1 MVPKYILAYKS
12 HPGESYPWYDNTNNE
27 FIQSIGNLLRIAS
40 TNSISYRKRQ
50 VCLTAAHQ
58 LLRLCKFDD
67 NLIIREE

>member
-1 MVPKYILAYKS
+1 MVPKYKLVYTRYPDK
-12 HPGESYPWYDNTNNE
+12 EYPWYDCQ
-27 FIQSIGNLLRIAS
+27 IPLVQSIGKLLQIAS
-40 TNSISYRKRQ
+40 TNSVSFKKRQ